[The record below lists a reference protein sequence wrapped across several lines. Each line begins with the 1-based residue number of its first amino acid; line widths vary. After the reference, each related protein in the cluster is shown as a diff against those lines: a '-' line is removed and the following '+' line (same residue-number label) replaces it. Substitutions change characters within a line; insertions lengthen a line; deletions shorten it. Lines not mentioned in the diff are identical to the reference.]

1 MEIQPECPSCVSLQ
15 LMRTIQHRN
24 LANWRPI
31 MAETLVSTAGFWQS
45 ADNPGLIIGQM
56 YHRVNQL
63 TDCQDPY
70 REQRRRANQ
79 LAELYW
85 QRHPVALE
93 NLHHRLLYATAGNI
107 IDAGLNANPE
117 ESFSQLDQAIGQKF
131 AHDDS
136 QKFFDNLPTPATLLY
151 ITDNSGEAV
160 FDREVVRSLAQRGY
174 RIILMVRG
182 NPFLNDMTRV
192 EAEELGFSDLVDTI
206 YDTGTAFA
214 GFDLVPLE
222 PRTRQAIERL
232 DGWILKGIANLE
244 IQSHHPASVP
254 RLFLYR
260 AKCPPT
266 ARLAAV
272 PWNSNVAWVG

>member
-1 MEIQPECPSCVSLQ
+1 MEIQPECPSCVALQ

-24 LANWRPI
+24 LTNWRSV
-31 MAETLVSTAGFWQS
+31 MADTLVATAGLWDS

-56 YHRVNQL
+56 YHHVNRL
-63 TDCQDPY
+63 TDCRDPY
-70 REQRRRANQ
+70 KEQRRLADQ

-93 NLHHRLLYATAGNI
+93 DLHHRLLYATAGNI

-117 ESFSQLDQAIGQKF
+117 ESFAQLDQAIAQNF

-136 QKFFDNLPTPATLLY
+136 QQFFDEVPAQATLLY
-151 ITDNSGEAV
+151 VTDNSGEAV
-160 FDREVVRSLAQRGY
+160 FDREVSYSNQPNKY
-174 RIILMVRG
+174 RIVLTVRA

-192 EAEELGFSDLVDTI
+192 EAAALGFSDLVDTI
-206 YDTGTAFA
+206 YDTGTTYA
-214 GFDLVPLE
+214 GFDLELLD
-222 PRTRQAIERL
+222 PRARQAIDSL

-244 IQSHHPASVP
+244 IQSHHPAPVP

-272 PWNSNVAWVG
+272 PWNSNVAWLE

>member
-1 MEIQPECPSCVSLQ
+1 MEIQPECPSCVALQ

-24 LANWRPI
+24 LANWRPV
-31 MAETLVSTAGFWQS
+31 MAGTLVSTAELWES
-45 ADNPGLIIGQM
+45 ADNPGVIIGQM
-56 YHRVNQL
+56 YHHVNRL
-63 TDCQDPY
+63 TDCRDPY
-70 REQRRRANQ
+70 REQRRLANQ

-85 QRHPVALE
+85 QGHSVALE
-93 NLHHRLLYATAGNI
+93 DLQRRLLYATAGNI

-117 ESFSQLDQAIGQKF
+117 ESFSQLDQAIGQNF
-131 AHDDS
+131 DRNDS
-136 QKFFDNLPTPATLLY
+136 HQFFDMLPAPASLLY

-160 FDREVVRSLAQRGY
+160 FDREVVRSLIQRGY
-174 RIILMVRG
+174 RITLMVRG

-192 EAEELGFSDLVDTI
+192 EADDLGFSELVDTI
-206 YDTGTAFA
+206 YDTGSALS
-214 GFDLVPLE
+214 GFDPELLDFP
-222 PRTRQAIERL
+222 TRQAIDRL

-244 IQSHHPASVP
+244 VQSHRPRSIP

-272 PWNSNVAWVG
+272 PWNSNVAWLG